1 MQGIKQRMKQWA
13 PLLSRFLKSA
23 DDQVEML
30 LTLEEYCAEDEVF
43 KVRRCRLKPAE
54 TRVESELGS

>member
-1 MQGIKQRMKQWA
+1 MKQWA